1 MRKLFLVSA
10 MIFFCINSSFSQVG
24 NSPYPVIF
32 VHGLN
37 SDDQTWSSI
46 LTQLSTTWE
55 LSSSHTIYAVLNAR
69 GGDTTDYL
77 RDVIIPYMDVSGNIV
92 NKITP
97 SSIYTVNFKNFWNR
111 NNSDPRIII
120 NSNSTPGS
128 NQSTSNQ
135 SAIYK
140 QGFAL
145 KILIDSVLRITGA
158 AKVIL
163 LGHSMGGLAIRE
175 YLQRKESGI
184 HKWWIEPSDT
194 TGGHKVAKVIT
205 IGTPH
210 LGTNVTSI
218 PLFTI
223 DNNSE
228 AMRDMR
234 ISFPDG
240 TNGAYLFGNFESLVP
255 SSFYNKD
262 INCNGINS
270 DTIAGLDLNTS
281 VNPDLSLPL
290 NIHYTWITSNYLGL
304 GTDLAVSLSR
314 QSLYAGSVFSPAG
327 LADTL
332 LTNKNHIQET
342 SDNRSLIR
350 GLDEPDKKEFAYE
363 VSTDKLYS
371 GFITLQSNGI
381 SSDSDYYKIQT
392 SSSGYINVTMNSL
405 NSGVTG
411 IALLSNSG
419 NVLISKNIS
428 FPIDSISLFCN
439 SGDYYL
445 RVTGN
450 SGLNPNLN
458 SHKFIIRFS
467 PVLSLNIT
475 AGIEGMRSDSVQV
488 QDTLKIYL
496 TNGSSPFNILD
507 SANAFL
513 NNSGNAIVD
522 FRNAAGGN
530 YYLRIVHRNALET
543 WSSSQVNFIPGNI
556 TDFDFT
562 LNQTTAYGNNLALK
576 SGKWCFFSGDIDRN
590 GSIDLSDIIGIYNDA
605 SAFITGYNASDLTG
619 DNLTDLTDV
628 VIAYNNSVNFVS
640 VIKP

>member
-1 MRKLFLVSA
+1 MRRPRPACRRVCL
-10 MIFFCINSSFSQVG
+10 C
-24 NSPYPVIF
+24 
-32 VHGLN
+32 
-37 SDDQTWSSI
+37 
-46 LTQLSTTWE
+46 STTR
-55 LSSSHTIYAVLNAR
+55 AR
-69 GGDTTDYL
+69 RADL
-77 RDVIIPYMDVSGNIV
+77 RG
-92 NKITP
+92 ITP

-128 NQSTSNQ
+128 SQSTSNQ

-175 YLQRKESGI
+175 YLQRKENGI

-194 TGGHKVAKVIT
+194 IDGHKVAKVIT

-223 DNNSE
+223 DNSSE

-240 TNGAYLFGNFESLVP
+240 TNGAYLFGNFEPLVP
-255 SSFYNKD
+255 STYYNKD
-262 INCNGINS
+262 INCNGIFI
-270 DTIAGLDLNTS
+270 DTVAGLDLNSS

-290 NIHYTWITSNYLGL
+290 NIQYTWITSNYLGL

-411 IALLSNSG
+411 IALLTNSG
-419 NVLISKNIS
+419 DVLISKNIS
-428 FPIDSISLFCN
+428 FPNDSISLFCF
-439 SGDYYL
+439 SGVYYL

-496 TNGSSPFNILD
+496 TNGSSPFNNLD

-522 FRNAAGGN
+522 FKYAAGGN

-556 TDFDFT
+556 TNYDFT
-562 LNQTTAYGNNLALK
+562 FAQSAAYGNNLILK

-590 GSIDLSDIIGIYNDA
+590 GSIDLSDILGIYNDA
-605 SAFITGYNASDLTG
+605 SEFLTGYNTSDLTG
-619 DNLTDLTDV
+619 DNLTDLIDI